1 MQTNH
6 HVGRLSRE
14 IKFYLRGEK
23 QFPVAYFSLAINDLK
38 DGKATY
44 IDYVAFGKTAELV
57 RDLLTR
63 KGLVVEVDFNM
74 RNQQYTKPEIT
85 EVVYEMQN
93 VVNFF
98 RIYGQPKTAKNDDTN
113 QQSSSSD
120 LPPIPNFDS
129 ADFNEWGGE
138 Y

>member
-14 IKFYLRGEK
+14 VKFYLRGEK
-23 QFPVAYFSLAINDLK
+23 QFLVAYFSLAINDLK
-38 DGKATY
+38 DGKVTY

-74 RNQQYTKPEIT
+74 RNHQYTKPETT

-98 RIYGQPKTAKNDDTN
+98 RIYGQSKTAKVVDTN

-120 LPPIPNFDS
+120 LPAMSNFDS
-129 ADFNEWGGE
+129 ADFSGWGGE